1 MMEANPLEAVKNN
14 IVGTANIVN
23 ACRKYGV
30 ERFILISSD
39 KAVKPVSVMGATKR
53 IAELLVQSAKG
64 GGCKMTA
71 VRFGNVLGSAGSV
84 ISTFQ
89 QQIERGGPLTVTHR
103 DMERYYITIPEAVSL
118 VMVAATL
125 AEGGEIFM
133 LEMGRPVNIYDLA
146 REMIRLS
153 GHVPDEDIKIEFIGI
168 RPGEK
173 LTEELSLDSE
183 KVSRT
188 VQEKLYVI
196 NGEAPDAD
204 RLMRGI
210 AAIDAAA
217 QAGDPDRLREAL
229 MDTAGAFS

>member
-1 MMEANPLEAVKNN
+1 MMELNPFEAVKNN
-14 IVGTANIVN
+14 IVGTDNVIK
-23 ACRKYGV
+23 ACGRNGA

-53 IAELLVQSAKG
+53 IAELLVQRGKG
-64 GGCKMTA
+64 GGCRMTA
-71 VRFGNVLGSAGSV
+71 VRFGNVLGSSGSV
-84 ISTFQ
+84 ITTFRR
-89 QQIERGGPLTVTHR
+89 QIERGGPLTVTHR

-133 LEMGRPVNIYDLA
+133 LEMGKPVKIYDLA

-153 GHVPDEDIKIEFIGI
+153 GHEPEKDVKIEFTGV

-173 LTEELSLDSE
+173 FTEDLSLDSE
-183 KVSRT
+183 EVGAT

-196 NGEAPDAD
+196 KSKELDGGRFREGLTAIGKAAAAD
-204 RLMRGI
+204 
-210 AAIDAAA
+210 DAA
-217 QAGDPDRLREAL
+217 RLKEVL
-229 MDTAGAFS
+229 LETAEAFS